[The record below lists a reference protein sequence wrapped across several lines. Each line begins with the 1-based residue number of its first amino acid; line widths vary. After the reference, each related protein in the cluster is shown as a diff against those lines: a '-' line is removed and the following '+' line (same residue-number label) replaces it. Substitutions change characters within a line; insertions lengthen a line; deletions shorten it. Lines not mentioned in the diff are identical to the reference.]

1 MVPIIEARCFCE
13 HCGLARLEVRGWLS
27 GGGGPPVLGSTV
39 RWIFFTQFNSTE
51 PMLQEQREN
60 GKLKIVQS
68 VNFNFWNKK
77 FLTEQDESIFK

>member
-1 MVPIIEARCFCE
+1 
-13 HCGLARLEVRGWLS
+13 
-27 GGGGPPVLGSTV
+27 
-39 RWIFFTQFNSTE
+39 
-51 PMLQEQREN
+51 MLQEQREN